1 MREVFFMKKALCAV
15 MVLFMILSISAC
27 TTSGNT
33 PKTPAEPTKAATEPT
48 NKPEKIEMRI
58 MWWGSQTRHDRTMA
72 VLDLYTQKNPHIT
85 FNPEFMGSNDYWQKL
100 NTLVAANDV
109 PDVFQIGNNFLTY
122 YSAIEPLDEYI
133 KNGLIDVSDTNEN
146 FLSTTRIN
154 GELLGISLG
163 TNSLALL
170 YDPAI
175 FDQAGLSYPTTD
187 WTWDEFEQACYTI
200 KDKTG
205 LYGSSMLN
213 DFFIGCIISIPQY
226 GTNETFY
233 NEDVTGLGYKDDQ
246 FFANYLQMKYN
257 LTKAGAYPTPGELA
271 EIKDIEGDL
280 IVTGKAA
287 VTWVHSNQLVA
298 VMNAANRP
306 LAITVPPKRTKDG
319 PSGLCIRSSQ
329 AMSIYNKSKYK
340 DEAANFISFF
350 VNDIDANNILDGERG
365 VPIMGKVRS
374 ALAEKADDATRQM
387 YEFVDLAG
395 KLASNPPPVEPAAQ
409 IEIQDVI
416 TRVNE
421 QVIFDQITPLETA
434 QIMRKA
440 VEQALQ
446 RSN

>member
-1 MREVFFMKKALCAV
+1 MKKALSII
-15 MVLFMILSISAC
+15 MVLILVLSISAC
-27 TTSGNT
+27 ST
-33 PKTPAEPTKAATEPT
+33 PKTNPQANNEPTKPATENGT
-48 NKPEKIEMRI
+48 NTPEPKKIDMRI
-58 MWWGSQTRHDRTMA
+58 MWWGSQTRHDRTLA
-72 VLDLYTQKNPHIT
+72 VIDLYTKKNPHVT
-85 FNPEFMGSNDYWQKL
+85 FQPEFMGSNDYWQKL

-122 YSAIEPLDEYI
+122 YSAIEPLDEYT

-154 GELLGISLG
+154 GELLGISLE
-163 TNSLALL
+163 TNSLAML

-175 FDQAGLSYPTTD
+175 FDQAGVPYPTTD
-187 WTWDEFEQACYTI
+187 WTWEEFEQACYTI
-200 KDKTG
+200 KEKTG
-205 LYGSSMLN
+205 LYGSSQLN
-213 DFFIGCIISIPQY
+213 DFFIGGIISIPQY

-233 NEDVTGLGYKDDQ
+233 NADVTGLGYKDDQ
-246 FFANYLQMKYN
+246 FFANYLKLKYD

-287 VTWVHSNQLVA
+287 MAWVHSNQLVA

-329 AMSIYNKSKYK
+329 AMSIYNKSQYK
-340 DEAANFISFF
+340 EEAAKFISFF
-350 VNDIDANNILDGERG
+350 VNDVEANLILDGERG

-374 ALAEKADDATRQM
+374 ALAEKADTVTRQM

-409 IEIQDVI
+409 IEIQDII

-421 QVIFDQITPLETA
+421 QVIFDQITPLEGA
-434 QIMRKA
+434 QIMRKE

>member
-1 MREVFFMKKALCAV
+1 

-122 YSAIEPLDEYI
+122 YSAIEPLDEYT

-287 VTWVHSNQLVA
+287 MTWVHSNQLVA

-421 QVIFDQITPLETA
+421 QVIFDQITPLEAA

>member
-1 MREVFFMKKALCAV
+1 MKKALSV
-15 MVLFMILSISAC
+15 ILVIFLILSISAC
-27 TTSGNT
+27 STPGTS
-33 PKTPAEPTKAATEPT
+33 PQKTPEPTKSASETGSNT
-48 NKPEKIEMRI
+48 SKPEKIDMRI
-58 MWWGSQTRHDRTMA
+58 MWWGSQTRHDRTLA
-72 VLDLYTQKNPHIT
+72 VLDLYTKKNSHIT
-85 FNPEFMGSNDYWQKL
+85 FQPEFMGSNDYWQKL

-122 YSAIEPLDEYI
+122 YSAIEPLDEYA

-163 TNSLALL
+163 TNSLAML

-175 FDQAGLSYPTTD
+175 FDQAGIPYPTTD
-187 WTWDEFEQACYTI
+187 WTWDEFEKACYTI
-200 KDKTG
+200 KEKTG
-205 LYGSSMLN
+205 LYGSSLLN
-213 DFFIGCIISIPQY
+213 DFFIGGIISIPQY
-226 GTNETFY
+226 GTGETFY

-287 VTWVHSNQLVA
+287 ITWVHSNQLVA

-340 DEAANFISFF
+340 EEAAKFISFF
-350 VNDIDANNILDGERG
+350 VNDVDANYILDGERG

-374 ALAEKADDATRQM
+374 ALAEKADSVTRQM
-387 YEFVDLAG
+387 YEFVDLTG
-395 KLASNPPPVEPAAQ
+395 QLASNPPPVEPAAQ
-409 IEIQDVI
+409 IEIQDII

-421 QVIFDQITPLETA
+421 QVIFDQVTPLEGA
-434 QIMRKA
+434 QIMRKE